1 MYVVVVVMV
10 VVVMVVDTWGDHVG
24 NVAGGSCGVQGRIGV
39 AAVARGERGGRDTT
53 R

>member
-39 AAVARGERGGRDTT
+39 AAVARGGARGQRHH
-53 R
+53 

>member
-24 NVAGGSCGVQGRIGV
+24 NVAGGSCEVQGRFGV
-39 AAVARGERGGRDTT
+39 AAVARGGARGQRHH
-53 R
+53 